1 MRSCACPVR
10 AGLLTLAFVFGVAGA
25 SIAGASIAG
34 AQELQLDPKTLDAGA
49 VKPAK
54 ARKAKA
60 KAGGQEAGAAQSGGK
75 TPDRQFGELE
85 GWSPGKAPPKT
96 KEQESRSP
104 SRNSGGVSVSPS
116 GNMSVGV
123 PF

>member
-25 SIAGASIAG
+25 SIAGA
-34 AQELQLDPKTLDAGA
+34 QELQLDPKTLDAGA

-54 ARKAKA
+54 ARKAKAKA

-96 KEQESRSP
+96 KEQERRTP
-104 SRNSGGVSVSPS
+104 SSNSGGVSVSPS